1 MKRPENIHD
10 KAVAHGYRGTDQ
22 KEPHMTTPITVQVYS
37 DVVCP
42 WCFLGMRNLLDAWPR
57 VGHDAMKVEWR
68 PFILDPNIPAGGV
81 DRQQYMLSKFGSKER
96 IDAAHDRLR
105 EMGAQVGLAFDFDAI
120 KVSPNTLDAH
130 RLIHWAGRHGPERQS
145 ALVARLFRAYFQEG
159 KDVGNR
165 DVLVQCA
172 TDAGMDAAHARE
184 LLETDAHRKDVLE
197 AVAAAQRMGITGVP
211 CFILE
216 NRYVIS
222 GAQPAEVLEDAIRQV
237 AALKE
242 RGKLDK
248 DF

>member
-1 MKRPENIHD
+1 
-10 KAVAHGYRGTDQ
+10 
-22 KEPHMTTPITVQVYS
+22 
-37 DVVCP
+37 
-42 WCFLGMRNLLDAWPR
+42 
-57 VGHDAMKVEWR
+57 
-68 PFILDPNIPAGGV
+68 
-81 DRQQYMLSKFGSKER
+81 
-96 IDAAHDRLR
+96 
-105 EMGAQVGLAFDFDAI
+105 
-120 KVSPNTLDAH
+120 
-130 RLIHWAGRHGPERQS
+130 
-145 ALVARLFRAYFQEG
+145 
-159 KDVGNR
+159 
-165 DVLVQCA
+165 
-172 TDAGMDAAHARE
+172 MDAAHARE